1 MGRETR
7 ERLTRAAID
16 LYRSLEP
23 QDAIDAI
30 LASIIVGLNNVTMD
44 CLAKASTIDVR
55 AEEVR
60 LKYGIKGAAVLAD
73 SLKQYQARRP
83 RTQNKA

>member
-1 MGRETR
+1 
-7 ERLTRAAID
+7 

-30 LASIIVGLNNVTMD
+30 RASIIVGLNNVTMD
-44 CLAKASTIDVR
+44 TLAKVSTLDVR

-73 SLKQYQARRP
+73 LLNQYQARRS
-83 RTQNKA
+83 RTQGKA